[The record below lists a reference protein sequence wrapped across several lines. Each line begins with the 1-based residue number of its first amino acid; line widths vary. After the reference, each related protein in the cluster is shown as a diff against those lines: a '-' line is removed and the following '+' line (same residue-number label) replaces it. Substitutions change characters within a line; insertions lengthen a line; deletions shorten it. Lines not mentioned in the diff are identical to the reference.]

1 MKKQLAEVRR
11 LAEVRPLDRLSSIRV
26 KLGSVTVL
34 AVVVTIGTLYVL
46 IGFALRNSEREVAFR
61 QTLRSARDLAALAF
75 DAGGDRSAALP
86 EAAGRAGRFAV
97 VVDARGSVLQSSMPV
112 PASVGKALAGSVDT
126 GVADGLEYVG
136 VPVVRNNAVAGA
148 VYIGSPTGNGVSALS
163 ATADLL
169 RGFWWQLMVAAAIAA
184 SIALVIARF
193 LARGMTTPL
202 REMASAARRM
212 SQGDYR
218 DRVAANS
225 RDEVGQLATAFNRM
239 AAQLEGVEASRRE
252 LVGNVSHELKTPIS
266 ALQAHLENLLDG
278 VEEPNPEVLAVML
291 AQCERLARLV
301 DQLLD
306 LSRLESGDVPL
317 ELEPVALA
325 DLVDQVVAEVGV
337 SRSDRAVTVV
347 NGVGPALPPLRA
359 DRERL
364 HQVLYNLLDNAF
376 RFTPAGGS
384 VTVAAQ
390 GDGDG
395 ACSVSVSDT
404 GAGIPEEHI
413 NRVFERF
420 YRVDSS
426 RSRSDG
432 GTGIG
437 LAIARSVVEAH
448 GGRIWAEPGANGG
461 AAFRFLIP
469 FWDLGGPAPATTTP
483 APVPAAQ
490 AAPGR
495 EPAGEPGL
503 EPVGVVR
510 PGMLQHVN
518 GGTLP

>member
-1 MKKQLAEVRR
+1 MRRQLAEVRR
-11 LAEVRPLDRLSSIRV
+11 LADVRPLDRLSSIRV
-26 KLGSVTVL
+26 KLGSITVL
-34 AVVVTIGTLYVL
+34 AVLVTIGTLYVL
-46 IGFALRNSEREVAFR
+46 IGFALRNSEREVALR
-61 QTLRSARDLAALAF
+61 QSLGSARDLSAEAF
-75 DAGGDRSAALP
+75 DAGGRRTASLP
-86 EAAGRAGRFAV
+86 EAAARAGRYV
-97 VVDARGSVLQSSMPV
+97 LVVDAQGEVLHASMPV
-112 PASVGKALAGSVDT
+112 PGSVAKALAGSVDT
-126 GVADGLEYVG
+126 GFVDGLEYVG
-136 VPVVRNNAVAGA
+136 VPVVRSGAVTGA
-148 VYIGSPTGNGVSALS
+148 VYIGTPTGTGLSALS

-169 RGFWWQLMVAAAIAA
+169 RGFWWQLLLAGAVAA
-184 SIALVIARF
+184 SVALVIARF

-202 REMASAARRM
+202 REMAAAARRM

-218 DRVAANS
+218 NRVAAS
-225 RDEVGQLATAFNRM
+225 TRDEVGQLASAFNRM

-317 ELEPVALA
+317 ELEPVSLGE
-325 DLVDQVVAEVGV
+325 LVDQVVAEVGV
-337 SRSDRAVTVV
+337 SRPDRAVQVV
-347 NGVGPALPPLRA
+347 NDVGLGIPPLRA

-376 RFTPAGGS
+376 RFTPVGGT
-384 VTVAAQ
+384 VTV
-390 GDGDG
+390 G
-395 ACSVSVSDT
+395 AHGENGFCSISVHDT

-413 NRVFERF
+413 TRVFERF

-426 RSRSDG
+426 RARSDG

-448 GGRIWAEPGANGG
+448 GGTIWAEPGGRGGRGGATFRFLVPLWDPAPDLGWDAGSSSPAILLHANGG
-461 AAFRFLIP
+461 TRK
-469 FWDLGGPAPATTTP
+469 
-483 APVPAAQ
+483 
-490 AAPGR
+490 
-495 EPAGEPGL
+495 
-503 EPVGVVR
+503 
-510 PGMLQHVN
+510 
-518 GGTLP
+518 

>member
-1 MKKQLAEVRR
+1 MKRLAEVRR
-11 LAEVRPLDRLSSIRV
+11 LADVRPLDRLSSIRV

-61 QTLRSARDLAALAF
+61 QSLRSARDLAALAF
-75 DAGGDRSAALP
+75 DPAGNRSPALP
-86 EAAGRAGRFAV
+86 EAAGRAGRFAL
-97 VVDARGSVLQSSMPV
+97 VVDARGDVLQSSMPV
-112 PASVGKALAGSVDT
+112 PPTVSKALAGSVDT
-126 GVADGLEYVG
+126 GVVEGLEYVG
-136 VPVVRNNAVAGA
+136 VPVVRSSVVDGA

-169 RGFWWQLMVAAAIAA
+169 RGFWWQLLVAGAVAAAV
-184 SIALVIARF
+184 ALIIARF

-218 DRVAANS
+218 DRVAGNS

-239 AAQLEGVEASRRE
+239 AAQLEGVEMSRRE

-317 ELEPVALA
+317 ELEPVLLG

-337 SRSDRAVTVV
+337 SRADRSVQVV
-347 NGVGPALPPLRA
+347 NEVGAGLPPLRA

-376 RFTPAGGS
+376 RFTPAGGT
-384 VTVAAQ
+384 VTV
-390 GDGDG
+390 G
-395 ACSVSVSDT
+395 AHGENGSCLISVEDT

-448 GGRIWAEPGANGG
+448 GGRIWAEPGVHGG
-461 AAFRFLIP
+461 STFRFMVPL
-469 FWDLGGPAPATTTP
+469 WAPEAD
-483 APVPAAQ
+483 PVTSSQ
-490 AAPGR
+490 
-495 EPAGEPGL
+495 
-503 EPVGVVR
+503 
-510 PGMLQHVN
+510 PGMVQHVN
-518 GGTLP
+518 GGTVQ

>member
-1 MKKQLAEVRR
+1 MH
-11 LAEVRPLDRLSSIRV
+11 VRPLDRLSSIRV
-26 KLGSVTVL
+26 KLGSITVL
-34 AVVVTIGTLYVL
+34 AVLVTIGTLYVL
-46 IGFALRNSEREVAFR
+46 IGFALRNSEREVALR
-61 QTLRSARDLAALAF
+61 QSLGSARDLSAQAF
-75 DAGGDRSAALP
+75 DAGGSRTASLP
-86 EAAGRAGRFAV
+86 EAASRAGRFV
-97 VVDARGSVLQSSMPV
+97 LVLDAEGKVLQASMPV
-112 PASVGKALAGSVDT
+112 PGTVAKALAGSVDT
-126 GVADGLEYVG
+126 GFVDGLEYVG
-136 VPVVRNNAVAGA
+136 VPVVRSGAVTGA
-148 VYIGSPTGNGVSALS
+148 VYIGTHTGTGVSALT

-169 RGFWWQLMVAAAIAA
+169 RGFWWQLLLAGAVAASAA
-184 SIALVIARF
+184 LIIARF

-202 REMASAARRM
+202 REMAAAARRM

-218 DRVAANS
+218 NRVAAS
-225 RDEVGQLATAFNRM
+225 TRDEVGQLATAFNRM

-317 ELEPVALA
+317 ELQPVSLGE
-325 DLVDQVVAEVGV
+325 LVDQVVAEVGV
-337 SRSDRAVTVV
+337 SRADRAVHVV
-347 NGVGPALPPLRA
+347 NDVGPGIPPLRA

-376 RFTPAGGS
+376 RFTPAGGT
-384 VTVAAQ
+384 VTV
-390 GDGDG
+390 G
-395 ACSVSVSDT
+395 AHGENGFCSISVHDT

-413 NRVFERF
+413 TRVFERF

-426 RSRSDG
+426 RARSDG

-448 GGRIWAEPGANGG
+448 GGTIWAEPGGRAG
-461 AAFRFLIP
+461 ATFRFLVP
-469 FWDLGGPAPATTTP
+469 LWDPAPGWDAGSFVTCDTP
-483 APVPAAQ
+483 ARQRRDP
-490 AAPGR
+490 
-495 EPAGEPGL
+495 
-503 EPVGVVR
+503 
-510 PGMLQHVN
+510 
-518 GGTLP
+518 

>member
-1 MKKQLAEVRR
+1 
-11 LAEVRPLDRLSSIRV
+11 
-26 KLGSVTVL
+26 
-34 AVVVTIGTLYVL
+34 
-46 IGFALRNSEREVAFR
+46 
-61 QTLRSARDLAALAF
+61 
-75 DAGGDRSAALP
+75 
-86 EAAGRAGRFAV
+86 
-97 VVDARGSVLQSSMPV
+97 
-112 PASVGKALAGSVDT
+112 
-126 GVADGLEYVG
+126 
-136 VPVVRNNAVAGA
+136 
-148 VYIGSPTGNGVSALS
+148 VYIGTHTGTGVSALT

-169 RGFWWQLMVAAAIAA
+169 RGFWWQLLLAGAVAASAA
-184 SIALVIARF
+184 LIIARF

-202 REMASAARRM
+202 REMAAAARRM

-218 DRVAANS
+218 NRVAAS
-225 RDEVGQLATAFNRM
+225 TRDEVGQLATAFNRM

-317 ELEPVALA
+317 ELQPVSLGE
-325 DLVDQVVAEVGV
+325 LVDQVVAEVGV
-337 SRSDRAVTVV
+337 SRADRAVHVV
-347 NGVGPALPPLRA
+347 NDVGPGIPPLRA

-376 RFTPAGGS
+376 RFTPAGGT
-384 VTVAAQ
+384 VTV
-390 GDGDG
+390 G
-395 ACSVSVSDT
+395 AHGENGFCSISVHDT

-413 NRVFERF
+413 TRVFERF

-426 RSRSDG
+426 RARSDG

-448 GGRIWAEPGANGG
+448 GGTIWAEPGGSAGATFRFLVPLWDPARDLGWDARSSSTAILLHANGG
-461 AAFRFLIP
+461 TRK
-469 FWDLGGPAPATTTP
+469 
-483 APVPAAQ
+483 
-490 AAPGR
+490 
-495 EPAGEPGL
+495 
-503 EPVGVVR
+503 
-510 PGMLQHVN
+510 
-518 GGTLP
+518 